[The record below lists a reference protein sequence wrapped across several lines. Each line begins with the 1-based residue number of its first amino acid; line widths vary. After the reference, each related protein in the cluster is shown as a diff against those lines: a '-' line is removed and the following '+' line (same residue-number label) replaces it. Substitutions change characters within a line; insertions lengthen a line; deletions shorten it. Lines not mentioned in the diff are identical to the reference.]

1 MMSLSYSDAKEWG
14 EGIQKTVKQH
24 YSVAF
29 PVDGSSAPCEL
40 KVWHK
45 SPDYLCLVVGE
56 SSAAVLPRL
65 KVGETLR
72 MNYYTMDLERPSE
85 HLETEVLKVKKN
97 HQGRSRGQ
105 YLVDLQILKSYH

>member
-1 MMSLSYSDAKEWG
+1 MMSLSYSGTKEWG
-14 EGIQKTVKQH
+14 EGSRKTVTQH

-29 PVDGSSAPCEL
+29 PVDGSGALCEL

-45 SPDYLCLVVGE
+45 SPEYLCLVVRE
-56 SSAAVLPRL
+56 NSAAVLPRL

-72 MNYYTMDLERPSE
+72 MNYYTMDLARPSE
-85 HLETEVLKVKKN
+85 QLETEVMKVKKN
-97 HQGRSRGQ
+97 QQGRLRGQ

>member
-1 MMSLSYSDAKEWG
+1 MISLSYSGAGDWEERNPKA
-14 EGIQKTVKQH
+14 VKQH

-29 PVDGSSAPCEL
+29 PVNGFDPLCEL

-45 SPDYLCLVVGE
+45 SPDYLCLLVHE
-56 SSAAVLPRL
+56 TSAAILPRL

-72 MNYYTMDLERPSE
+72 MNYYTMDLARPSE
-85 HLETEVLKVKKN
+85 RLETEVLKVKKN
-97 HQGRSRGQ
+97 DQGRLRGQ